1 MFYRGLENFPVHSG
15 QRSIVTVGTFDGIH
29 RGHQAILSRV
39 QSEAERLGCEAV
51 MVTFHPH
58 PRIVVTPND
67 IPMLLTTIEEKEKFV
82 PHFFSGR
89 VMVLNFDE
97 ELKKMTAE
105 KFVEDI
111 LLKHTGM
118 TKLVVGHDH
127 AFGRNREGNAELLK
141 KLGEK
146 HGFEVEVVGPVL
158 DNEKPISSS
167 RIRRAI
173 ENNQYGEAI
182 DLLGHAYA
190 IYGKVERGIGLGRKL
205 GYPTANVA
213 YSQRKLLPVEGV
225 YSCWAQIGDECKDGM
240 MFIGRN
246 HFNPS
251 GRITVEANL
260 FDFDQD
266 IYDEELIVYATHY
279 VRPNRKF
286 DSTDALVVQI
296 EKDKEEILAIIKKEK
311 EDVDRQDTKR
321 ANHF

>member
-1 MFYRGLENFPVHSG
+1 
-15 QRSIVTVGTFDGIH
+15 
-29 RGHQAILSRV
+29 
-39 QSEAERLGCEAV
+39 

-58 PRIVVTPND
+58 PRIVVTPNNV
-67 IPMLLTTIEEKEKFV
+67 PMLLTTIEEKEKFV

-89 VMVLNFDE
+89 VMVLDFNDH
-97 ELKKMTAE
+97 LKKMSAE
-105 KFVEDI
+105 SFVEEI

-146 HGFEVEVVGPVL
+146 HGFEVEIVGPVL
-158 DNEKPISSS
+158 DNDKAISSS

-173 ENNQYGEAI
+173 GNNEYDEAI
-182 DLLGHAYA
+182 NLLGHAYA
-190 IYGKVERGIGLGRKL
+190 IYGTVERGIGLGRKL

-213 YSQRKLLPVEGV
+213 YSERKLLPVEGV
-225 YSCWAQIGDECKDGM
+225 YSCWAQIGDEFKDGM

-279 VRPNRKF
+279 VRSNRKF
-286 DSTDALVVQI
+286 DSTDELVAQI
-296 EKDKEEILAIIKKEK
+296 EKDKEEILSIIKKEK

-321 ANHF
+321 ANHC